1 MALFTPRNQVR
12 NMLDA
17 EIGQALCGG
26 PDENRAN
33 LARIVAL
40 SALMN
45 QPQSGSYLADNWL
58 EDDEN
63 PFA

>member
-1 MALFTPRNQVR
+1 MALFTPRNQIR

-26 PDENRAN
+26 PDGNRGN
-33 LARIVAL
+33 LTKIAAL

-45 QPQSGSYLADNWL
+45 QGNPNTNWL
-58 EDDEN
+58 EDDDN
-63 PFA
+63 STNLFY